1 MVSRSQDAQAAQTCE
16 LRDAQ
21 RFGAHIRSLRRV
33 RGLTQEQLAGRSDL
47 SPDTI
52 RRLEHGAF
60 QPSLETISKVC
71 RGLALT
77 RSTLFESLELPDGT
91 DGSPLREL
99 NALASMRSD
108 ADIEL
113 GLVMLR
119 ALFRQIDQQQSAALR
134 VVALV
139 PEDEG

>member
-60 QPSLETISKVC
+60 QPSLETINKVC

-77 RSTLFESLELPDGT
+77 RSTLFESLELP